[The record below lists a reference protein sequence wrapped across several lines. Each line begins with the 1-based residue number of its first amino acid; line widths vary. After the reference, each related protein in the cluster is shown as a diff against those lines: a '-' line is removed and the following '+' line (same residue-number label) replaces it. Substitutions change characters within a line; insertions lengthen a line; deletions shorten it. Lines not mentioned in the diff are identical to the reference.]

1 MCRYQQNAGSS
12 LPRLHL
18 KIHHA
23 GVRGEGGLGGV
34 PRAAGSAGRL
44 LQKPRSRSLN
54 SNSAAA
60 HFAYLSIYCFLRKQ
74 EIPTTMGEAQSSAG
88 QTGRIKDSR
97 KTRWILMGF
106 SSPGSD
112 GFLSGQG
119 HGVVLE
125 RRYLMSSKQA
135 GPAGGFGGAD
145 SSSARHWQRKMLLP
159 RAPAVERLHFSQMTL
174 WVIVKTKELASERL
188 RLSGLLVCFQAGLQS
203 LLLEHTPPC
212 HLLLT
217 VMSCRRGGKERS
229 NSFSIRCEQGCMEN
243 RSLLS

>member
-1 MCRYQQNAGSS
+1 
-12 LPRLHL
+12 
-18 KIHHA
+18 
-23 GVRGEGGLGGV
+23 
-34 PRAAGSAGRL
+34 
-44 LQKPRSRSLN
+44 
-54 SNSAAA
+54 
-60 HFAYLSIYCFLRKQ
+60 
-74 EIPTTMGEAQSSAG
+74 MGEAQSSAG

-125 RRYLMSSKQA
+125 QRYLRGSKQA

-145 SSSARHWQRKMLLP
+145 GSSARRWQRKMRLP
-159 RAPAVERLHFSQMTL
+159 RAQAVERLNFSQVTL
-174 WVIVKTKELASERL
+174 WVTVKIEELASDRL
-188 RLSGLLVCFQAGLQS
+188 RLSGLLVCFQTGLQS
-203 LLLEHTPPC
+203 LLLEHTLPHSPC

-217 VMSCRRGGKERS
+217 VMSCWRGGKERS
-229 NSFSIRCEQGCMEN
+229 NSFSIRCEWGLMVN